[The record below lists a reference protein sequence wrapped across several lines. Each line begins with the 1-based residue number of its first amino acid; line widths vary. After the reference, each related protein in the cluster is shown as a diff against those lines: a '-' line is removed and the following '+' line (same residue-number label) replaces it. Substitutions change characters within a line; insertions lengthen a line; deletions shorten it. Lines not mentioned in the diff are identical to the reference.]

1 MNPLK
6 KVPHIKKFEARV
18 MLFCGS
24 EEANCQ
30 VVKRATWQGTTGS
43 LLELKVSVLQ
53 LQGSEFCQQ
62 PILEASLGTSLGIGL
77 R

>member
-1 MNPLK
+1 
-6 KVPHIKKFEARV
+6 
-18 MLFCGS
+18 MLFCGY

-30 VVKRATWQGTTGS
+30 VVKRAMWQGTTGS

-62 PILEASLGTSLGIGL
+62 SILEASLGTSLGIGL